1 MRDQYRILE
10 DSDKLKSCHTI
21 EDLKVLY
28 PECREL
34 MGKMSHTFFELEK
47 DLYCRVFFLTKDG
60 MSLKYISSFKGSD
73 VDWDRFEVDYAYVK
87 NGTHTNL
94 K

>member
-10 DSDKLKSCHTI
+10 NSDKLKSCHTI

-47 DLYCRVFFLTKDG
+47 DLYCKAYFRLKDG
-60 MSLKYISSFKGSD
+60 RSLKEVFTWNTNDGDWSKFDVDYSYVKKGSH
-73 VDWDRFEVDYAYVK
+73 K
-87 NGTHTNL
+87 NL